1 MTLFNIRFLWWSK
14 PILNLVCSHHGMRPP
29 TVVKRLRLQP
39 FVLRRSESLPCSIT
53 NCRSSFLFFPRSLFS
68 SNIRGFGGFDGIMK
82 PKDPVSGVFQGYFF
96 FFFWLLLFHVYPSV
110 PSPWHSYHLPSVDPR
125 IDISY
130 LSSRFT
136 YQPLLEIST
145 LALKG
150 YLKLDIK
157 TKLISNLHSPL
168 WIPFLAIC

>member
-96 FFFWLLLFHVYPSV
+96 FFFFGSYFSMSTHLSPAHGIHIIYHLLILELISPIWVRDSHINPYWRSLLL
-110 PSPWHSYHLPSVDPR
+110 L
-125 IDISY
+125 
-130 LSSRFT
+130 
-136 YQPLLEIST
+136 
-145 LALKG
+145 
-150 YLKLDIK
+150 
-157 TKLISNLHSPL
+157 
-168 WIPFLAIC
+168 